1 MKILIVAVIFS
12 IILLITILPI
22 DERSPSMKCLDPDG
36 KLDECITNEMY
47 KGAEHRLAVDTC
59 TDQKNQQECF
69 EKYHIRTN
77 FVG

>member
-1 MKILIVAVIFS
+1 
-12 IILLITILPI
+12 
-22 DERSPSMKCLDPDG
+22 MKCLDPDG